1 MTLAPRVQ
9 VYTQL
14 SCNAIYGHDVYDHT
28 NTTDGR
34 IEQLS
39 HIPFY
44 SSLDPTGPHIDNQL
58 LHSLESNYPVFQTFS
73 NSSNTEDNDDDD
85 EPDPRA
91 VPSRRCLT
99 DAAVQAGAARI
110 QTIMTTTMGALSA
123 LSTGWWGHFGERHG
137 RLKVLAASTFGLF
150 LTLVTRFNSSFLFGN
165 CQRADMFYLSL
176 TNFI

>member
-14 SCNAIYGHDVYDHT
+14 PCNAIYGHDVSDHT
-28 NTTDGR
+28 TTTDGR

-85 EPDPRA
+85 LDVDEDGMDEDDEEEAKAP
-91 VPSRRCLT
+91 VLT
-99 DAAVQAGAARI
+99 KEILGRWQK
-110 QTIMTTTMGALSA
+110 ALLEVS
-123 LSTGWWGHFGERHG
+123 
-137 RLKVLAASTFGLF
+137 
-150 LTLVTRFNSSFLFGN
+150 
-165 CQRADMFYLSL
+165 
-176 TNFI
+176 